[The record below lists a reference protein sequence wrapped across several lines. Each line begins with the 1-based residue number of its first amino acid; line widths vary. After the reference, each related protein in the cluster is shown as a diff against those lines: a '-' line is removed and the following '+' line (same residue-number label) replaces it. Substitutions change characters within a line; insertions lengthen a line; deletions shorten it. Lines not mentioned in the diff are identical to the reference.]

1 MKPSKVRQFAWPFPL
16 PLSEAARR
24 NTMTQTHSKSRQKAE
39 SAFTKAQSQFLAR
52 SRAVEEYDMIV
63 QARRENTLRLKEARL
78 AKEADDRARETAA
91 LISKRTLKD

>member
-1 MKPSKVRQFAWPFPL
+1 MI
-16 PLSEAARR
+16 
-24 NTMTQTHSKSRQKAE
+24 QTHSKSRQKAE

-78 AKEADDRARETAA
+78 AKEADNRARATAA

>member
-1 MKPSKVRQFAWPFPL
+1 MKPSKVRQFAWPFSL

-78 AKEADDRARETAA
+78 AKEADDRARATAA